1 MKETQSLP
9 LGRSAHRGV
18 TSRQSRNVLPF
29 GGKFQIEVMWHL
41 ELGWAAYNWRDGGN
55 ALWKMALKE
64 AELSSV

>member
-41 ELGWAAYNWRDGGN
+41 ELGWAASNWRDGGN

>member
-9 LGRSAHRGV
+9 LGRSAHRDV
-18 TSRQSRNVLPF
+18 TLRQSRNVLPF

-41 ELGWAAYNWRDGGN
+41 EPRWAASNPRDGGN
-55 ALWKMALKE
+55 TLWKMALKE